1 MATSI
6 PKSTYFFFLL
16 ANIVPLLGVFFL
28 GWNPLSIFIVYALET
43 IVAGL
48 FNILKLYFVIK
59 YTTVKDPTAT
69 GVSGW
74 GVIPFFIFH
83 YYFFVAVQLII
94 FFSFTGVLSKTDLFG
109 KSESLWESLFKGE
122 ALYALGSFI
131 LGYSYSFLNDFF
143 VPGEYRKITETKQFF
158 EPYKRIF
165 VQQFVVILGC
175 FVFVITEMADLK
187 WQYAFVILFVLIKS
201 VFDYVIMKGI
211 LNFTSAKTKDTAN

>member
-1 MATSI
+1 MDTKISR
-6 PKSTYFFFLL
+6 STYFFFLL

-48 FNILKLYFVIK
+48 FNVLKLFFVIK
-59 YTTVKDPTAT
+59 YSTVKDPNAT
-69 GVSGW
+69 GVTGW
-74 GVIPFFIFH
+74 GVIPFFCFH

-94 FFSFTGVLSKTDLFG
+94 FFSFTGVLNKIDLFG
-109 KSESLWESLFKGE
+109 KSESLWESLFKGD

-131 LGYSYSFLNDFF
+131 LGYSYSFLNDFYLT
-143 VPGEYRKITETKQFF
+143 GEYRKITETKQFF

-165 VQQFVVILGC
+165 VQQFVVILGS
-175 FVFVITEMADLK
+175 FVFVITEIANLK

-201 VFDYVIMKGI
+201 GFDYAIMKGI
-211 LNFTSAKTKDTAN
+211 LDLTSAKTSVKD